1 MRCSGVWGGDLELFT
16 AGLLFNTD
24 IWVYSKETGNSWNV
38 FSGKGRITARK
49 KLKMSMIKAIIRP
62 LIVLNHHL
70 VDILIS

>member
-1 MRCSGVWGGDLELFT
+1 MREIDRIFTLLGIVLSNEYSNEIVSSGLVELN
-16 AGLLFNTD
+16 AL
-24 IWVYSKETGNSWNV
+24 VTGKVELQQENV
-38 FSGKGRITARK
+38 E